1 MSSAGPVPAERVLV
15 SLKLAI
21 LRNSFLKDR
30 RLRLGM
36 TAVAILSVGGGAVAA
51 WAFLQDSH
59 RGPVSTLRSLP
70 PGFTVMFLVWV
81 FGPLVLG
88 GVDDTL
94 DPTRLVLL
102 PLTRSEIRRGLLA
115 TSLVGFVTVGS
126 VVALLG
132 VVAGYGELRPEG
144 LVVIAACIVQ
154 LFFVLVCGRALSV
167 ALAFSSRSRKGRDV
181 TVIIASIAGALLWL
195 GTQSLD
201 IVSERT
207 FDSIARLLRWMP
219 SGALAQSII
228 DVRSGRTVA
237 AGARIAAVGVASLVL
252 LRVWLDGLD
261 RILVQPEAVRVDRV
275 HPRGRPI
282 LGRLPRV
289 TGRRPAFVVF
299 VKELRYLA
307 RAPQRRAALIVGTI
321 VGAPFALL
329 QVLRLGDAR
338 SVAVYGSPIALL
350 FGIGASN
357 NLLGADASA
366 LWLEISSGIRMRAL
380 LMGKSLA
387 AVPFV
392 VAPVVSAAVMI
403 AAFTGRWWAGVEVV
417 SFALVCW
424 GIPIGI
430 GCVVS
435 VVAPFPQPETA
446 NPFANRRPSAG
457 EGCLIGAL
465 GVISLFAVVLLL
477 TPVVVSVSAT
487 QGSPLVRNLV
497 VLPGSLVYSL
507 AVWFGAL
514 GYAARR
520 AQSRESDLLEA
531 LGQRRATR

>member
-1 MSSAGPVPAERVLV
+1 MPAERVLV

-30 RLRLGM
+30 RLRVGM
-36 TAVAILSVGGGAVAA
+36 STIAFLSVVGGGIAA
-51 WAFLQDSH
+51 KAFVQDSH
-59 RGPVSTLRSLP
+59 RGPVSWLRSLP

-102 PLTRSEIRRGLLA
+102 PLTRLEIRRGLLA
-115 TSLVGFVTVGS
+115 TSLVGFVTLGS
-126 VVALLG
+126 VIALGG
-132 VVAGYGELRPEG
+132 VVAGYGELRPTG
-144 LVVIAACIVQ
+144 LLIVLACALQ
-154 LFFVLVCGRALSV
+154 LFFVVVCSRALAV
-167 ALAFSSRSRKGRDV
+167 AMAHSSRSRKGRDV
-181 TVIIASIAGALLWL
+181 TVIIASVTGALLWL

-201 IVSERT
+201 IVSART
-207 FDSIARLLRWMP
+207 FDSMSRLLRWTP
-219 SGALAQSII
+219 SGALAQSVI
-228 DVRSGRTVA
+228 DAHSGKPGIAILRMTWVA
-237 AGARIAAVGVASLVL
+237 VASLAL
-252 LRVWLDGLD
+252 LRLWLDGLD
-261 RILVQPEAVRVDRV
+261 RLLVQPEAVRVDHVRS
-275 HPRGRPI
+275 RRRPI
-282 LGRLPRV
+282 LGRLPPAA
-289 TGRRPAFVVF
+289 GHYPAFVVF

-338 SVAVYGSPIALL
+338 AVAVYGSPIALL
-350 FGIGASN
+350 FGVGASN
-357 NLLGADASA
+357 NLLGADAAS
-366 LWLEISSGIRMRAL
+366 LWLEVSSGIRMRAL

-403 AAFTGRWWAGVEVV
+403 AAFTGRWWAGAEVV

-424 GIPIGI
+424 GIPIGV
-430 GCVVS
+430 GCIVS
-435 VVAPFPQPETA
+435 VLAPFPQPETS

-465 GVISLFAVVLLL
+465 GVVSLFVVVVLLA
-477 TPVVVSVSAT
+477 PIVVAVVETHGNAV
-487 QGSPLVRNLV
+487 VRNLV
-497 VLPGSLVYSL
+497 VLPAALVYSVG
-507 AVWFGAL
+507 VWLVAL
-514 GYAARR
+514 GFAARR
-520 AQSRESDLLEA
+520 AQSHESDLLEA